1 MFLSQVDNFVECEDE
16 MSEDEESISNVDS
29 VLEDGIFTSGYSP
42 SAVTSSNSLKQL
54 EDTNSAVRDMP
65 ANVDLGI
72 EATKEICYLPGN
84 G

>member
-16 MSEDEESISNVDS
+16 ESEDEESISNVDS

>member
-16 MSEDEESISNVDS
+16 ESEDEESISNVDS

-42 SAVTSSNSLKQL
+42 SAVTSSNSLKHV
-54 EDTNSAVRDMP
+54 EDTKSAARDMP
-65 ANVDLGI
+65 ANADLGI